1 MKKSE
6 NTNQTPEFEETKIQE
21 ENSSPVESTGT
32 LTDNLPTDTDQV
44 TESKITEEFQPE
56 VLDSQEELTETKPA
70 EEMPAPETEIV
81 AEEIPVA
88 ESEVVPAEM
97 PEPVT
102 ETVAETESAPE
113 EIQAEATGI
122 VAEISPEPV
131 PADEPDP
138 VAEIPAEEPETAG
151 KELPEQESGVL
162 AVENATLDEDKLTDE
177 IIDHT
182 EGELSEATVEQVSQ
196 DSDTDYYSY
205 SREQLVEQLEKAVND
220 QDINSVKTKIAL
232 IKVAFLKKKKDE
244 NLQKYEKFMEEG
256 GTKETFAAESDPLEE
271 KFNEIFNI
279 YKANKA
285 RYNDEQEKIKQ
296 TNLKK
301 KQEIL
306 DDLKHLVSSEET
318 LKKTYDEFKNLQE
331 RWKQIGMVPRTEI
344 NNLWQNYHFLVEK
357 FFDKVK
363 LNKELKDLDLKKNLE
378 AKLALCEKT
387 EELLLE
393 KSILKSFKK
402 LQKYHEEWKELG
414 PVPIDKKDEIWE
426 RFKTISDKIN
436 DRRRE
441 HYSRVEDEQ
450 EKNLET
456 KTALCEQAEEVL
468 NLKNESIKEW
478 QENTNKV
485 NELLMVWK
493 NVGPVPQKFNTEIWT
508 RFKTSLDTFFSVKK
522 EFFDKLKDQQVH
534 NFNLK
539 VDLCQQAEALKT
551 STDWRKTSNELIR
564 LQNEWKKIGP
574 VPKKHSDKVWKR
586 FRAACDEFFNTK
598 SHYFS
603 NMQASEEENLNKK
616 LDLINRVKEFQF
628 GDNKSENLETL
639 KNFQREWT
647 EIGHVPIKEK
657 DRIQNDFRAIINE
670 HLDRLKISE
679 VEIITV
685 QFQNKVENLKND
697 PNSRRFIGKE
707 KEILIGKISK
717 FKEDINLWENNIG
730 FLAES
735 KNAAI
740 LKEEFVKKINKAKS
754 ELKVMEAKLKI
765 LKSQ

>member
-1 MKKSE
+1 MKKAE
-6 NTNQTPEFEETKIQE
+6 NTDQTPGFDENKIQD
-21 ENSSPVESTGT
+21 ENSSPVETT
-32 LTDNLPTDTDQV
+32 EIIIENNLPTDTDPVKENQEIEEFKPEIQDPIAEEAQLTEPSMIPDPPV
-44 TESKITEEFQPE
+44 TEPE
-56 VLDSQEELTETKPA
+56 IIPGVIA
-70 EEMPAPETEIV
+70 EETPVEPDHPMEVAAEETTDASGEIIPGPLAEAPSELY
-81 AEEIPVA
+81 EEIPVA
-88 ESEVVPAEM
+88 E
-97 PEPVT
+97 
-102 ETVAETESAPE
+102 
-113 EIQAEATGI
+113 
-122 VAEISPEPV
+122 
-131 PADEPDP
+131 
-138 VAEIPAEEPETAG
+138 
-151 KELPEQESGVL
+151 LPEKESDLLSG
-162 AVENATLDEDKLTDE
+162 ESPIMDEDKLSDQ
-177 IIDHT
+177 IIDHVGD
-182 EGELSEATVEQVSQ
+182 EVSEEVAEQVAQESDQ
-196 DSDTDYYSY
+196 DYNSFT
-205 SREQLVEQLEKAVND
+205 REQLVELLDKEVNETD
-220 QDINSVKTKIAL
+220 VNSVKTRIAL
-232 IKVAFLKKKKDE
+232 IKVAFLKKKKEE
-244 NLQKYEKFMEEG
+244 NLQRYEKFLEEG
-256 GTKETFAAESDPLEE
+256 GTKETFIAEVDPLEDR
-271 KFNEIFNI
+271 FNEIFNI

-285 RYNDEQEKIKQ
+285 RFNEEQEKVKQ
-296 TNLKK
+296 NNLKK

-306 DDLKHLVSSEET
+306 EELKHLVSSEET

-331 RWKQIGMVPRTEI
+331 RWKGTGMVPRTEI

-378 AKLALCEKT
+378 AKIALCEKT

-393 KSILKSFKK
+393 KSILKSFKR

-414 PVPIDKKDEIWE
+414 PVPADKKDEIWE

-441 HYSRVEDEQ
+441 HYSRVEEEQ
-450 EKNLET
+450 TKNLET

-468 NLKNESIKEW
+468 NLKNDSIKEW

-485 NELLMVWK
+485 NDLLMVWK
-493 NVGPVPQKFNTEIWT
+493 SIGPVPQKVNTEIWN

-522 EFFDKLKDQQVH
+522 EFFDKLKDQQVN

-539 VDLCQQAEALKT
+539 VDLCQQAEALKS

-564 LQNEWKKIGP
+564 LQAEWKKIGP

-586 FRAACDEFFNTK
+586 FRAACDEFFNAK
-598 SHYFS
+598 SSFFS
-603 NMQASEEENLNKK
+603 NIQSHEADNLAKK
-616 LDLINRVKEFQF
+616 LDLIQRLKDFQF
-628 GDNKSENLETL
+628 SEDKNQNLDTL

-647 EIGHVPIKEK
+647 EIGHIPIKEK
-657 DRIQNDFRAIINE
+657 DRLQNEFRGIINE

-679 VEIITV
+679 VEIITSN
-685 QFQNKVENLKND
+685 FQNKFEHLKND
-697 PNSRRFIGKE
+697 PQSRKIIGRE
-707 KEILIGKISK
+707 KEILIGKINK

-765 LKSQ
+765 LKSQN